1 MSDQRTAVVG
11 TSLVT
16 IPGGNTQQRSA
27 VHMALLMAETQTRAD
42 YETNPKLDWY
52 SAYRNKLRYLG
63 WDAVTPE
70 QIHWPDESREQI
82 VDTALQTIG
91 AKGGDYYAVTTGIAF
106 DQLKRDAGTLL
117 HFEQRSREERR
128 FQLVPCAAVK
138 GGYVDM
144 VLYHEVCETAQ
155 LSAGF
160 LYRERKARKV
170 RATLVRFN
178 PRLFEQEYRSKVER
192 ALHSSFARYI
202 RDVEI

>member
-1 MSDQRTAVVG
+1 MSDQQTAVVG

-16 IPGGNTQQRSA
+16 IPGGDAQQRSA
-27 VHMALLMAETQTRAD
+27 VHMALLMAEVQTRAD

-52 SAYRNKLRYLG
+52 SAYSNKLRYLG

-70 QIHWPDESREQI
+70 QIHWPDQNRVQI

-91 AKGGDYYAVTTGIAF
+91 AKGGDFYSVTTSMAF
-106 DQLKRDAGTLL
+106 NQLKRDAGTLL

-128 FQLVPCAAVK
+128 FQLVPCARVK

-160 LYRERKARKV
+160 LYRERKASKV

-178 PRLFEQEYRSKVER
+178 PRLFDQEYRGKVER
-192 ALHSSFARYI
+192 ALQNGLARFI
-202 RDVEI
+202 RDIEV